1 MTAYTPAWMPIPV
14 LAFLGT
20 AFLLVL
26 CALAAILTTMTAQR
40 AAARRALAAGFALA
54 SAYFA
59 VLLGFS
65 LASHEAVLPAG
76 GWKYFCEADCHIAYS
91 VAAVE
96 TAAAA
101 GPEMQ
106 QVATR
111 EPFVI
116 VQLQTWFDPVTI
128 SPRRGDAPLTPND
141 RVAVL
146 YDARGNRIPESPRGA
161 EVRRA
166 LGLNSTP
173 LTQALHPGERYATY
187 LVFETRLEP
196 AQLRLWVG
204 DAAGEQRLLWGAEPS
219 PFHKKIL
226 FALSPA
232 PARLTRNSL

>member
-20 AFLLVL
+20 ASLLVL
-26 CALAAILTTMTAQR
+26 CALAAILTTVTAQR
-40 AAARRALAAGFALA
+40 AAARRAVTAGIALS
-54 SAYFA
+54 SAYII
-59 VLLGFS
+59 VLLGISF
-65 LASHEAVLPAG
+65 ASREAVLPAG

-111 EPFVI
+111 DPFVI
-116 VQLQTWFDPVTI
+116 VQLLTWFDPVTI
-128 SPRRGDAPLTPND
+128 SPRRGDGPLTPND

-146 YDARGNRIPESPRGA
+146 YDGRGHRIPESPRGA
-161 EVRRA
+161 EVRKA

-173 LTQALHPGERYATY
+173 LTQSLHPGERYVTY
-187 LVFETRLEP
+187 LVFETRLDP
-196 AQLRLWVG
+196 SQLRLWVG
-204 DAAGEQRLLWGAEPS
+204 DTAGEQRMLWGAEPS

-232 PARLTRNSL
+232 PTRLTRNDP